1 MNEFWV
7 VMSHTYWS
15 KFKTKSFLLTSILS
29 IIFIIIISNAP
40 TIIEKLSNGENEEIA
55 VIDESEE
62 LLNPLREKLD
72 NADAD
77 IKLITFSGSE
87 SEAKKSVKN
96 EDYYAFIK
104 LELDANELPKA
115 TYYANNIT
123 GIENQEIIKEQVQ
136 HLKDS
141 VAIQQADINKE
152 YQDLIYSSVEFDT
165 VALDQGA
172 KTNEELDQA
181 RGIVYIML
189 FLLYITVLI
198 YGQMIATDVATE
210 KSSRVMEIL
219 ISSISPMK
227 QMFAKIFGVALLG
240 ITQLVIIIG
249 LGYITIS
256 LKKNELTG
264 GLFSYFGLEGA
275 SISLFIY
282 AILFFLLGYL
292 LYAMIAAT
300 LGSLVSKIEDVQQL
314 TMPMVLLIIVAFMIS
329 ILGLSMPDAK
339 FVTISSFIPFFSP
352 MIMFLRVGMLDVPF
366 WEIALSMVLLVISI
380 VFLGIL
386 GARVYKG
393 GVLMYG
399 KSGSLKDFKKALKL
413 SGNK

>member
-1 MNEFWV
+1 V

-300 LGSLVSKIEDVQQL
+300 
-314 TMPMVLLIIVAFMIS
+314 
-329 ILGLSMPDAK
+329 
-339 FVTISSFIPFFSP
+339 
-352 MIMFLRVGMLDVPF
+352 
-366 WEIALSMVLLVISI
+366 
-380 VFLGIL
+380 
-386 GARVYKG
+386 
-393 GVLMYG
+393 
-399 KSGSLKDFKKALKL
+399 
-413 SGNK
+413 